1 MTRNSKNQQKQIM
14 PIIEWIRMVRQML
27 RSRYVRALE
36 DEIARLRAENI
47 ALLNSLLGT
56 AGVPPLRIERAPA
69 AGPFTAAEI
78 ACATGARMA
87 LAGDSKKAQ
96 VAPAFKLARFGSRN
110 GGVEKGGAEGAG
122 EVRASLK
129 AGTTQAEAGT
139 SLKADATVAGNVP
152 LRRRSWQQI
161 GRMLEIEEA
170 RREREHAAQVAEI
183 RERWTAE
190 NPASP
195 VEPSKH

>member
-1 MTRNSKNQQKQIM
+1 MMQ
-14 PIIEWIRMVRQML
+14 IIEWIRMVRRML
-27 RSRYVRALE
+27 RGRYVCSLE
-36 DEIARLRAENI
+36 EEIVRLRAENI

-56 AGVPPLRIERAPA
+56 AGVPPLRMEKTPA

-78 ACATGARMA
+78 ACATGARMPV
-87 LAGDSKKAQ
+87 AGDPRKAQ
-96 VAPAFKLARFGSRN
+96 VGPALRAPIFGSGN
-110 GGVEKGGAEGAG
+110 GGAGKGSGKGVEEDHAG
-122 EVRASLK
+122 LK
-129 AGTTQAEAGT
+129 AGATQSKT
-139 SLKADATVAGNVP
+139 RNVAGGDAVSNVP

-190 NPASP
+190 NSTLP
-195 VEPSKH
+195 VEQLKR